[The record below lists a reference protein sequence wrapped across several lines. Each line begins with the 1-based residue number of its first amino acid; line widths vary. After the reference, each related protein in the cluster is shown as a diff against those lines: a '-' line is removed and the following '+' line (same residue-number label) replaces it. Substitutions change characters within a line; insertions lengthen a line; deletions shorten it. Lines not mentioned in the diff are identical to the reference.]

1 MTRSMFL
8 LYAAG
13 YYVFSIVLIVA
24 VLAVISKKT
33 KKKYQN
39 QINELEREKNL
50 IISAS
55 ILSELN
61 KVEALVNNDEL
72 RKTYEGWQKRFNEIK
87 DTDIPK
93 ITDSINE
100 IQVNFEEKDYKAL
113 KVALIKADM
122 DLNYLKTK
130 ADYLLEEIKE
140 ITLSEERN
148 REKITKLKTEYRS
161 ILTMY
166 HDHINDYEKVQKPI
180 ELQFENVDKLFSNF
194 EEAMDKNEYTEVGKI
209 VKAIDSIISNL
220 KVVIEETKTI
230 CEYGE
235 ILIPKKIES
244 IALVNKRM
252 TQDGYNLEYLN
263 IDYNIE
269 ETTKKIADIFQ
280 RLNVLDVQD
289 SIFELKTM
297 LDYFDSLYFDF
308 DKEKEARKVFE
319 DCSQK
324 IIIKIGKL
332 EKINNE
338 LYKKL
343 GDYRYS
349 YDLTDE
355 DVSVITEIKDELEEI
370 RNSYDKVIGSFRNK
384 ILPYTKLA
392 REMEILKARVINV
405 EKRLTT
411 TLNIFSSLKDN
422 ESRAREQLVELQ
434 ECLINAKKKAKEFKL
449 PVVPKEYYI
458 ELSEAVEAIKDMI
471 NELEQRPISIKNLN
485 MRVSTARDL
494 VLKVYNTINSTTKTA
509 KMAEMAI
516 VYGNRYRITNK
527 DVDLGLLKA
536 ESAFNKGNYNN
547 SLELAIKTLNI
558 VEPGIHQ
565 KLINQYK

>member
-370 RNSYDKVIGSFRNK
+370 RNSYDKVIDSFRNK

>member
-434 ECLINAKKKAKEFKL
+434 ECLINAKAKVKEFKL